1 MFNKSYFII
10 LLTIIAVGCEKK
22 EIKKEVAELKANIEI
37 FVVTKGAQN
46 IKLGAVNVQAIPLD
60 DYNIYLSEKSA
71 VREKKEKEYQEIIDW
86 NVSDSEE
93 CKNAVANK
101 KALEL
106 NFLPDLYT
114 YLPVA
119 YTSGLTNSEGR
130 CELKLPSSQRW
141 VIVATSNR
149 YVVSEKE
156 KYFWFVPLPMNFQ
169 TNDTLILSNNNFLTS
184 SEDIPTL
191 LD

>member
-1 MFNKSYFII
+1 MLNKSYFII

-22 EIKKEVAELKANIEI
+22 EIKKEVVELKANIEM

-60 DYNIYLSEKSA
+60 EYNIYLSEKSA
-71 VREKKEKEYQEIIDW
+71 DREKKEKEYQEIIDW

-114 YLPVA
+114 YLPLA
-119 YTSGLTNSEGR
+119 YTSALTNSEGR
-130 CELKLPSSQRW
+130 CELKIPSGERW
-141 VIVATSNR
+141 VIAATSNR
-149 YVVSEKE
+149 YVGSEKE
-156 KYFWFVPLPMNFQ
+156 KYFWFVTLPKNFQ
-169 TNDTLILSNNNFLTS
+169 TNDTLILSNNNVLTS